1 MRTVFRVFLV
11 DGQQKIMFEDKRD
24 VLKAVFPFKGSS
36 VVPSFPQSAQQYCVT
51 SLVID
56 LEMMQ
61 HLRSAVPLLACMSN
75 LSV

>member
-1 MRTVFRVFLV
+1 
-11 DGQQKIMFEDKRD
+11 MFEDKRD

-36 VVPSFPQSAQQYCVT
+36 VVPSFPQSAQHVLCYIFERP
-51 SLVID
+51 LVID